1 MNLNL
6 IESIRKSVTA
16 NNMASD
22 VLNPLYPEW
31 YQREMTRLGEKYRNI
46 RWLPLD
52 IPQIK
57 FADYDEFLRVWDENS
72 IDVVRVKPCTA
83 EPWTKENHPLGLASN
98 YYRPQF
104 KGLHIFTHYPDTFEE
119 VEAGIFAHRYFP
131 HPVFEPLVDFVKT
144 YYPFHLVHHIYI
156 WESVR
161 EVYPHR
167 DQTMFWNCPTEFRA
181 MLHDENEEP
190 TLYVA
195 DVEHGD
201 AHFVDLS
208 GLDTNA
214 FCWSNGSQIHG
225 SDYYGK
231 RKQLLCINGILSVSK
246 LEELLDRSIEKYK
259 DKINYKLE
267 I

>member
-1 MNLNL
+1 MNHTL
-6 IESIRKSVTA
+6 IESIRRNVTDNTMAQDKLKSV
-16 NNMASD
+16 
-22 VLNPLYPEW
+22 YPEW
-31 YQREMTRLGEKYRNI
+31 YQREMTRLGDKYRNI

-52 IPQIK
+52 VPPVR
-57 FADYDEFLRVWDENS
+57 FDDYDEFLRVWEENC

-104 KGLHIFTHYPDTFEE
+104 KGLHIYTQHPENFEE
-119 VEAGIFAHRYFP
+119 VEAGIFAHRYYT
-131 HPVFEPLVDFVKT
+131 HPVFEPLIEWVKT
-144 YYPFHLVHHIYI
+144 YLPFHIVDFIYI

-167 DQTMFWNCPTEFRA
+167 DQTYFWNCPTEFRA
-181 MLHDENEEP
+181 MLHDENTEP

-201 AHFVDLS
+201 AHFVDTT

-225 SDYYGK
+225 SDYHGK

-246 LEELLDRSIEKYK
+246 LEALIDRSIEKYK